1 MKKIIIIDG
10 GPRKNFNT
18 ASMLQQF
25 AEGATSVG
33 KEIEVKTVRL
43 VQGCTDTRVGG
54 NCAGRRPCVGVAQ
67 LFQRDNGTDA
77 GIPGTDR
84 LPVALVQRLQHKK
97 ISKQ

>member
-43 VQGCTDTRVGG
+43 Y
-54 NCAGRRPCVGVAQ
+54 
-67 LFQRDNGTDA
+67 
-77 GIPGTDR
+77 GIG
-84 LPVALVQRLQHKK
+84 LQRLHVVYGL
-97 ISKQ
+97 